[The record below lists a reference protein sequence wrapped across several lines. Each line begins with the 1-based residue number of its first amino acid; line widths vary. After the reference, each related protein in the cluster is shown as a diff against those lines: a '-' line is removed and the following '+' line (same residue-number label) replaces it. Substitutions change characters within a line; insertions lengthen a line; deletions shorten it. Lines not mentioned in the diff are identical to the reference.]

1 MRAPGA
7 PGGAPKGVESVAP
20 RNKSEPKI
28 FSKSIDRSGI
38 LLYNITIKREERKQ
52 MYESDKVIGTD
63 VREAIKWID
72 AKDLWD
78 EVIEIE
84 SDATGIVTNVIH

>member
-1 MRAPGA
+1 MIVDKLIR
-7 PGGAPKGVESVAP
+7 
-20 RNKSEPKI
+20 I
-28 FSKSIDRSGI
+28 
-38 LLYNITIKREERKQ
+38 LYNIIIKRRERKQ

-63 VREAIKWID
+63 IREAIKWIE